1 MPTYQYVNG
10 TINISSINIE
20 KLVEIYKNFKQLFK
34 KEFPYFVLTQD
45 NVNLENK
52 NKTIHM
58 KVRGSGF
65 IRVVEIIELAK
76 KNQH

>member
-1 MPTYQYVNG
+1 MPTYQYING
-10 TINISSINIE
+10 TINISSYDEN
-20 KLVEIYKNFKQLFK
+20 KLVDTYENFKHLFK

-45 NVNLENK
+45 NVNLESK
-52 NKTIHM
+52 DKTIHS

-65 IRVVEIIELAK
+65 IRVVEIIELVK